1 MLQQTLHL
9 LFEFIK
15 TPIGNWTVLGLTLVV
30 ILAVLYDRNRQIPG
44 LSVEQII
51 EDTWFVTRDDNRKL
65 AIFISLEFTNND
77 GGPAR
82 LSTCRLSGYKP
93 KSPPDQLVLEGF
105 DKAVELDFP
114 TYDFFQPDE
123 EFIVNPYT
131 KQKMWV
137 YFESGMITM
146 TGMLRTQLV
155 VKDERNKQ
163 KALQVT
169 IPRNMAQVLIY
180 REDAYRQI

>member
-1 MLQQTLHL
+1 MLQQTLKL

-15 TPIGNWTVLGLTLVV
+15 TPTGNWTVLGIICIV
-30 ILAVLYDRNRQIPG
+30 ILAVLYDRQRQIPG
-44 LSVEQII
+44 LTAEQII

-65 AIFISLEFTNND
+65 AIFISLKLTNKD
-77 GGPAR
+77 GGPVR
-82 LSTCRLSGYKP
+82 LTNCRLSGYKP
-93 KSPPDQLVLEGF
+93 NVPPPELVLQGF
-105 DKAVELDFP
+105 DKAIELDFP
-114 TYDFFQPDE
+114 TYVFFQPNE
-123 EFIVNPYT
+123 EHIINPYT
-131 KQKMWV
+131 EQKMWV

-155 VKDERNKQ
+155 VKNANRKR

-180 REDAYRQI
+180 REDAYRSI

>member
-1 MLQQTLHL
+1 M
-9 LFEFIK
+9 
-15 TPIGNWTVLGLTLVV
+15 
-30 ILAVLYDRNRQIPG
+30 A
-44 LSVEQII
+44 S
-51 EDTWFVTRDDNRKL
+51 
-65 AIFISLEFTNND
+65 A
-77 GGPAR
+77 
-82 LSTCRLSGYKP
+82 
-93 KSPPDQLVLEGF
+93 
-105 DKAVELDFP
+105 KAAFGRVH
-114 TYDFFQPDE
+114 QADE
-123 EFIVNPYT
+123 EFIINPYT

-155 VKDERNKQ
+155 VKDERNKR